1 MPRRTTAETPAPTE
15 TAPQADR
22 PSVPE
27 DALHVIAVE
36 RLDHPR
42 VEARTIQVLNTSRAL
57 AELGHRVSVHLR
69 PAEPAAKGDEALEL
83 WLRASFSFDT
93 PDCFRARPLSAMREN
108 LAEIE
113 LRGKLL
119 KTLASA
125 GATTVFYARNR
136 RLALALA
143 RARRWVGRRARLVY
157 ELHELEHLSAAER
170 GDSAQ
175 AVSLRREE
183 DRLFRVVDGIVAV
196 SEPLAADLAT
206 LHAPRCRV
214 HVIGGGVDYARFC
227 EVGQPS
233 FDRESVQVMYSGSLG
248 SGSGVEQT
256 IAALRELPKRVELTV
271 VGGEPESE
279 LVRLRSRLSEN
290 GALAS
295 RVRFAGQVEPRAV
308 PGWLAKAD
316 LLLMPVGSEPRA
328 HRWASPLKLFEAM
341 ATGIPIVAAPCDAH
355 EGLLADGKTAFI
367 AEGSDG
373 PELAATIE
381 RVLAAPEEALAVGQR
396 ARQHAEGFDWL
407 ERARKVAAF
416 VAELQ

>member
-15 TAPQADR
+15 TAPQAAAA
-22 PSVPE
+22 PVSK
-27 DALHVIAVE
+27 DALQIIAVE
-36 RLDHPR
+36 RLDHPG
-42 VEARTIQVLNTSRAL
+42 VEARTIQVLNTTRAL

-93 PDCFRARPLSAMREN
+93 PDCFHARPLSAMREN

-119 KTLASA
+119 KALASA
-125 GATTVFYARNR
+125 AVNTVFYARNR

-170 GDSAQ
+170 GDSVL

-183 DRLFRVVDGIVAV
+183 DRLFRLVDGIVAV
-196 SEPLAADLAT
+196 SDPLAADLAT
-206 LHAPRCRV
+206 LHAPRCPV
-214 HVIGGGVDYARFC
+214 QVIGGGVDFARFC
-227 EVGQPS
+227 DVGQPN
-233 FDRESVQVMYSGSLG
+233 FGRETVQVMYAGSLG
-248 SGSGVEQT
+248 LQFGVEQT
-256 IAALRELPKRVELTV
+256 IAALRELPRRVELTV

-316 LLLMPVGSEPRA
+316 LLLLPVGSEPRA

-355 EGLLADGKTAFI
+355 EGILADGETAYI
-367 AEGSDG
+367 AEGGDG
-373 PELAATIE
+373 PELAAAIE
-381 RVLAAPEEALAVGQR
+381 RVLAAPEQALAVGQR
-396 ARQHAEGFDWL
+396 ARKQAEAFDWR
-407 ERARKVAAF
+407 ERARRLADF
-416 VAELQ
+416 VAGLQ